1 MVLGSGPPGGS
12 WHRMDPNLRT
22 LSLSAWMSLPGL
34 DYNTWMA
41 KQALDANNEIKN
53 QTTCQARQ
61 MKLNK
66 QQQQHQQHMNSNQNT
81 KNHENNWWR
90 CFSGG
95 NSPIYNNNSSSTGNI
110 GNSDK
115 QHIENLNKNDEP
127 SAVQVKLQTNNSNGV
142 TTELVLTP
150 TVPRRVLSVRRKV
163 SREVQTRALVC
174 DVAQYYENYVKE
186 MNLERYF
193 HNNTIVTCVKPFV
206 SAVNKN
212 VRWLVRGIQGDG
224 TQFAYCCRSIVLA
237 NGAADLANRLGVSG
251 EGSQDWV
258 KHDLPA
264 LESILEKVP
273 DNERPSK
280 CSRISVDCTDKSQ
293 KSSVHK
299 NLMVSILITLLYRNE
314 TRVGSWCWSFSSRCC
329 FNLSIVWH
337 QCDSRLSESFCWT

>member
-1 MVLGSGPPGGS
+1 MNTGIFVIGFSSPRDDNNNSWTHTIVLIFRQIDHVVLGSGPPGGS

-53 QTTCQARQ
+53 QTTCPIKR
-61 MKLNK
+61 MKMCPNK
-66 QQQQHQQHMNSNQNT
+66 QQSNLNQNQNRST
-81 KNHENNWWR
+81 KNYESNWWR

-95 NSPIYNNNSSSTGNI
+95 NSAIHNNNNNNNTSI
-110 GNSDK
+110 SDNNRVI
-115 QHIENLNKNDEP
+115 IEHVNANDDDDDNDVEP
-127 SAVQVKLQTNNSNGV
+127 SAIQVKLQTQNSNAV
-142 TTELVLTP
+142 TTELVHTP
-150 TVPRRVLSVRRKV
+150 VPRRVLSVRRQV

-174 DVAQYYENYVKE
+174 DVAQYYENYVSE
-186 MNLERYF
+186 MKLERYF

-206 SAVNKN
+206 SAVNKH

-224 TQFAYCCRSIVLA
+224 TRFAYCCRNIILA

-273 DNERPSK
+273 DDERPSK
-280 CSRISVDCTDKSQ
+280 F
-293 KSSVHK
+293 H
-299 NLMVSILITLLYRNE
+299 LYKFGFRF
-314 TRVGSWCWSFSSRCC
+314 GFGK
-329 FNLSIVWH
+329 I
-337 QCDSRLSESFCWT
+337 